1 MMRSDVMIS
10 VEDIPEIF
18 NDLTPIL
25 QNDGPTRVCVIQYPS
40 SFTLAYNYMR
50 AVWAAKEL
58 SGKVFYVSC
67 RYNIKYLSDILHIL
81 MLSQVSLFD
90 FPCYC
95 SIAHSLSHHQSTPY
109 TKWPTIFKSK
119 KIHIWYRTS
128 IEIISNM
135 FENESSKLYRLEFS
149 SSMFTILRS

>member
-1 MMRSDVMIS
+1 MMMRSDIMIS

-58 SGKVFYVSC
+58 SGKDFLRFLSLPYH
-67 RYNIKYLSDILHIL
+67 IK
-81 MLSQVSLFD
+81 
-90 FPCYC
+90 
-95 SIAHSLSHHQSTPY
+95 
-109 TKWPTIFKSK
+109 
-119 KIHIWYRTS
+119 
-128 IEIISNM
+128 
-135 FENESSKLYRLEFS
+135 
-149 SSMFTILRS
+149 